1 MFVFFCNMFR
11 NLLVVSRLSMYAF
24 VSFVTHVSLSRGN
37 SANSM
42 CYVMILKSIS
52 KKYIPLSNHNFDD
65 VIMSRGN

>member
-1 MFVFFCNMFR
+1 M
-11 NLLVVSRLSMYAF
+11 
-24 VSFVTHVSLSRGN
+24 SRGN

-65 VIMSRGN
+65 VIMSRGNWNFYLHIFVKGGALH